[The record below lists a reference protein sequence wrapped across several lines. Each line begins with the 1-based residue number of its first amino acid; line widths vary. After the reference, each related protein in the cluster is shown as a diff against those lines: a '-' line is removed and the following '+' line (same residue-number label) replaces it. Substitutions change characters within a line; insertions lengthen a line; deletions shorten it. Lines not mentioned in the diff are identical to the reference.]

1 MMVEPAR
8 RHGPFDTRY
17 PVRPKLAAPTW
28 ELQPGEDGLEGL
40 GWSEFCI
47 RNLVGLLQITE
58 RATQRV
64 VADLAGAGYIDRERQ
79 GRRNVYSVRTSLPL
93 GLPLQRDVDIGT
105 LLAVLAVPDDDV

>member
-1 MMVEPAR
+1 MPITPEFAFLTNHAKALLLIAQD
-8 RHGPFDTRY
+8 RHIRIRD
-17 PVRPKLAAPTW
+17 LA
-28 ELQPGEDGLEGL
+28 
-40 GWSEFCI
+40 
-47 RNLVGLLQITE
+47 GLLQITE

>member
-1 MMVEPAR
+1 MPSVPDFAFLTNHAKALLLIAQD
-8 RHGPFDTRY
+8 RHIRIRD
-17 PVRPKLAAPTW
+17 LA
-28 ELQPGEDGLEGL
+28 
-40 GWSEFCI
+40 
-47 RNLVGLLQITE
+47 GLLQITE